1 MGYEYLTNYNANAY
15 MIGRMSN
22 GVQYSVDKIII
33 HHWGAEGQTFEG
45 VCAWFGSPS
54 CQTSAHYVVE
64 GGRLACLVN
73 LSDTAYH
80 AGDWGANLTS
90 IGIEARPEMSDADL
104 ETVCEL
110 VAYLYKVYGELPI
123 YGHKDFSSTACP
135 GKYYSK
141 LGYIHD
147 RALELMNG
155 DTGSTDNADTNE
167 PSKWAKESWNRAH
180 ELGLMD
186 GTRPHDPVTRE
197 ELAAVLVRVA
207 EK

>member
-22 GVQYSVDKIII
+22 GVQYNVDKIII
-33 HHWGAEGQTFEG
+33 HHWGATGQTFEG
-45 VCAWFGSPS
+45 VCAWFENPS

-64 GGRLACLVN
+64 GGRVACLVN

-90 IGIEARPEMSDADL
+90 IGIECRPEMSDADL

-110 VAYLYKVYGELPI
+110 VAYLYKVYGDLPI

-147 RALELMNG
+147 RALELMQG
-155 DTGSTDNADTNE
+155 DSKPSVDANA
-167 PSKWAKESWNRAH
+167 PSEWAKESWAKAH

-186 GTRPHDPVTRE
+186 GTRPHDNVTRE
-197 ELAAVLVRVA
+197 ELAAVLVRLA

>member
-33 HHWGAEGQTFEG
+33 HHWGATGQTFDG
-45 VCAWFGSPS
+45 VCAWFESPN

-64 GGRLACLVN
+64 GGRVACLVN

-90 IGIEARPEMSDADL
+90 IGIECRPEMSDADL

-110 VAYLYKVYGELPI
+110 VAYLYNVYGELPI
-123 YGHKDFSSTACP
+123 YGHKDFSPTACP
-135 GKYYSK
+135 GKYYGK
-141 LGYIHD
+141 LDYIHD
-147 RALELMNG
+147 RALELMN
-155 DTGSTDNADTNE
+155 DTGSAGNANTNE
-167 PSKWAKESWNRAH
+167 PSKWAKESWTKAH

-186 GTRPHDPVTRE
+186 GTRPHDNVTRE
-197 ELAAVLVRVA
+197 ELAAVLVRLN
-207 EK
+207 K